1 MMSLFCG
8 MYASDNVLPD
18 QTRKPTRAS
27 KLTKRNT
34 GMTNV
39 SSVQYAATLLRIS
52 SGALF
57 LAHGLLK
64 VKVFTVAGTVGYFES
79 LGLPGFLAY
88 LTICAELAGGLALI
102 FGVATRAVSLALIPV
117 LLGATW
123 VHAGNGW
130 MFSNQGG
137 GWEFPLFWAVAQ
149 GAIALLGSGA
159 FALRIPALQKTL
171 GQFA

>member
-1 MMSLFCG
+1 
-8 MYASDNVLPD
+8 
-18 QTRKPTRAS
+18 
-27 KLTKRNT
+27 
-34 GMTNV
+34 MTT
-39 SSVQYAATLLRIS
+39 SSSTQLAATLLRVS

-64 VKVFTVAGTVGYFES
+64 VNVFTIAGTVGYFES
-79 LGLPGFLAY
+79 LGLPAILAY
-88 LTICAELAGGLALI
+88 LTIAAELAGGVALI
-102 FGVATRAVSLALIPV
+102 LGVATRAVSLALIPV

-137 GWEFPLFWAVAQ
+137 GWEFPVFWAIAQ
-149 GAIALLGSGA
+149 VAIALLGSGA
-159 FALRIPALQKTL
+159 FALRIPALQKAL